1 MKIAPRLLAVMRKEL
16 LQLKRDRLTFAMI
29 VGIPVMQMLLFGY
42 AINTDVRNLKS
53 AVANQANTHLSR
65 QFIAELG
72 QTQVLDLRYVVDTP
86 QEIEALR
93 KTGEISI
100 GIFIPP
106 DFDRRVN
113 DDRRAAAHLMVD
125 AVDPTVLGVANQL
138 RNMPLKFDSTVSP
151 PAQAGTFEV
160 RPYFN
165 PERRSAVFVI
175 PGLMGIILTLTM
187 MLFTAVAVVRERE
200 HGNLE
205 LLINTPVSTTELM
218 IGKVIPYIV
227 IGIVQLALIISV
239 GRILFKVPV
248 LGSILDLY
256 LAASVFI
263 AANLALGLFVSTIV
277 KTQFQAI
284 QITFFILLPSILISG
299 FVFPFDGM
307 PRAVQYLGE
316 VLPTT
321 HFMRLTRGIMLRDA
335 PLGDM
340 YQELLAL
347 GVFALVAMTA
357 ATIRFSRRLDLFFC
371 CVVVWP
377 PPTDGERHG
386 DVQAECRNHQGKECL
401 LRQDLILH
409 IGNVYHDKRELSP
422 AKHAESDHQA
432 LVKAHATGIAG
443 GQPRGTHLHDQ
454 QAEQQHCRVR
464 QNFQQQVEIEDYL
477 RAEIDEEHRPDPG
490 KGSLVDDVLR
500 FRINAFGLR
509 SPSNDATVITELKIF
524 LLDDQSGHV
533 CTDRRMESETGCD
546 QSDDQRQQQNGQRRV
561 PSFVK
566 GKYMHDPVAAD

>member
-1 MKIAPRLLAVMRKEL
+1 
-16 LQLKRDRLTFAMI
+16 
-29 VGIPVMQMLLFGY
+29 
-42 AINTDVRNLKS
+42 
-53 AVANQANTHLSR
+53 
-65 QFIAELG
+65 
-72 QTQVLDLRYVVDTP
+72 
-86 QEIEALR
+86 
-93 KTGEISI
+93 
-100 GIFIPP
+100 
-106 DFDRRVN
+106 
-113 DDRRAAAHLMVD
+113 
-125 AVDPTVLGVANQL
+125 
-138 RNMPLKFDSTVSP
+138 MPLKFDSTVSP

-218 IGKVIPYIV
+218 VGKVIPYIV

-307 PRAVQYLGE
+307 PKVVQYLGE

-357 ATIRFSRRLDLFFC
+357 ATIRFSRRLD
-371 CVVVWP
+371 
-377 PPTDGERHG
+377 
-386 DVQAECRNHQGKECL
+386 
-401 LRQDLILH
+401 
-409 IGNVYHDKRELSP
+409 
-422 AKHAESDHQA
+422 
-432 LVKAHATGIAG
+432 
-443 GQPRGTHLHDQ
+443 
-454 QAEQQHCRVR
+454 
-464 QNFQQQVEIEDYL
+464 
-477 RAEIDEEHRPDPG
+477 
-490 KGSLVDDVLR
+490 
-500 FRINAFGLR
+500 
-509 SPSNDATVITELKIF
+509 
-524 LLDDQSGHV
+524 
-533 CTDRRMESETGCD
+533 
-546 QSDDQRQQQNGQRRV
+546 
-561 PSFVK
+561 
-566 GKYMHDPVAAD
+566 